1 MLNGCQR
8 TCATC
13 RFWTRQGPQLAN
25 AQRDPSCPAD
35 EGVCQFA
42 APVVTMLA
50 TGPSGIF
57 PRTHADR
64 WCGQWHLKGG
74 AGGPDD
80 GEHVV
85 VPLRRVA

>member
-25 AQRDPSCPAD
+25 AQRDPSCPSD
-35 EGVCQFA
+35 EGVCQFS